1 MTQTPEQLQQQV
13 SKYYT
18 RWQKAKDKLKDSEYA
33 LAQTQEALTERELEA
48 KMLMQEATMLRK
60 ENNRLA
66 GLLQDLQMHFPSAPS
81 QPKKPASVSSR
92 RVVTIPLTDSEDEA
106 EEEVVHHEEDDDD
119 EEDDEEDYYDKPELK
134 APSKKPKAST
144 FTFGPTD
151 SASASTKPSSS
162 KGDKSS
168 RQSRSG
174 DVFKHDMGEDTYR
187 RVNFDMSGFVPSRPE
202 RGHRSE
208 QEDSESEEDETPIC
222 RFYNTPAGCK
232 HGKKCKFR
240 HVKEHPSTRNRQ
252 STRRPGQ
259 ASGGKS
265 KGPSK
270 KGHTHHSN
278 NSNNGR
284 SNYGNN
290 GRSNHSN
297 QKKSGSGSARAR
309 PQSGNQK
316 KSGRGKDTREKKSS
330 SGKKKKK
337 SGHGTRRSH
346 HQSRC

>member
-1 MTQTPEQLQQQV
+1 MTQTTEQLQQQV

-66 GLLQDLQMHFPSAPS
+66 GLLQDLRMHFPSAPS

-119 EEDDEEDYYDKPELK
+119 EEDDEEDYDDEPEPT

-144 FTFGPTD
+144 FTFGPPK

-162 KGDKSS
+162 KGGKSS
-168 RQSRSG
+168 RQSRFG
-174 DVFKHDMGEDTYR
+174 DVFKHDLGEDAYR

-222 RFYNTPAGCK
+222 RFYNTANGCR

-240 HVKEHPSTRNRQ
+240 HVKEHPSTCIP
-252 STRRPGQ
+252 SAPRRPGR

-270 KGHTHHSN
+270 KGQTQRSN
-278 NSNNGR
+278 NGNNGRSNNGR
-284 SNYGNN
+284 SNH
-290 GRSNHSN
+290 SNHSN
-297 QKKSGSGSARAR
+297 QKKSGCGRAR

-330 SGKKKKK
+330 SGKKK
-337 SGHGTRRSH
+337 SGHGTRR
-346 HQSRC
+346 

>member
-92 RVVTIPLTDSEDEA
+92 RVVTIPLTDSEDE
-106 EEEVVHHEEDDDD
+106 EEEVHHEEDDDD
-119 EEDDEEDYYDKPELK
+119 EEDDEEDDDEPEPK

-144 FTFGPTD
+144 FTFGPPD

-162 KGDKSS
+162 KGGKSS

-174 DVFKHDMGEDTYR
+174 DVFKHDLGEDTYR

-222 RFYNTPAGCK
+222 RFYNTSAGCR

-270 KGHTHHSN
+270 KGQTQR
-278 NSNNGR
+278 SNNGR

-330 SGKKKKK
+330 SGKKK